1 MARLDHLQLESMA
14 RHAASMPTDEAA
26 APAAP
31 TLGFECLLGRSAVHR
46 AAVESAQLVSAT
58 TRTTVLLAGETG
70 TGKELFARGIHYGGA
85 TADAPFVAVNCAAIP
100 ETLLEGELFGHE
112 KGAFTGAHARK
123 QGLFELAAD
132 GTLFL
137 DEIHQLPL
145 ALQPKLLRAL
155 ESRVIRPLGGAREI
169 PVRCRIVAATN
180 IALDDAVMRAEFRPD
195 LFYRLNVFRVD
206 IPALRDRGEDV
217 ILLAT
222 SFLQDIAADQ
232 ARGVKLLA
240 PDAVDAL
247 RAHDWPGNVRELRN
261 VIERAEILSGSDG
274 VIRARHLMI
283 QRRTLR
289 NGIDDADSI
298 GEIVL
303 TRAGTSLAE
312 IEVEAARLTLAHTG
326 GNRSAA
332 ARMLGISRPTLA
344 RLLQRAG
351 EATNAERSAILPPAS
366 LANARRIA
374 RAASGILGGEA
385 IA

>member
-1 MARLDHLQLESMA
+1 MDPRAHAAPTDGEQSSG
-14 RHAASMPTDEAA
+14 AASM
-26 APAAP
+26 
-31 TLGFECLLGRSAVHR
+31 GFDCLVGRSPAHR
-46 AAVESAQLVSAT
+46 AAVENARLVAAT
-58 TRTTVLLAGETG
+58 ARTTVLLAGETG
-70 TGKELFARGIHYGGA
+70 TGEELFARGIHYGGT

-100 ETLLEGELFGHE
+100 DTLLEGELFGHE

-155 ESRVIRPLGGAREI
+155 ESRLIRPLGGGREI
-169 PVRCRIVAATN
+169 AVRCRIVAATN
-180 IALDDAVMRAEFRPD
+180 VALDDLVARAEFRPD
-195 LFYRLNVFRVD
+195 LFYRLNVFRVE
-206 IPALRDRGEDV
+206 IPALRDRGEDT

-222 SFLQDIAADQ
+222 RFLQEVAVEQ
-232 ARGVKLLA
+232 GRPVKLLA

-261 VIERAEILSGSDG
+261 VVERSEILSGAEG

-289 NGIDDADSI
+289 SGIDEADSI

-303 TRAGTSLAE
+303 ARAGTSLAE
-312 IEVEAARLTLAHTG
+312 IEVEAARLTLAHTR

-344 RLLQRAG
+344 RLLQRA
-351 EATNAERSAILPPAS
+351 AEGSAPDRAAVMPSAKV
-366 LANARRIA
+366 ARAREIA
-374 RAASGILGGEA
+374 RATSGVLGGEA

>member
-1 MARLDHLQLESMA
+1 MDPRD
-14 RHAASMPTDEAA
+14 AAQTDQASA
-26 APAAP
+26 GVGPGM
-31 TLGFECLLGRSAVHR
+31 GFDCLLGQSSAHR
-46 AAVESAQLVSAT
+46 AAVDNARLVAAT
-58 TRTTVLLAGETG
+58 ARTTVLLAGETG
-70 TGKELFARGIHYGGA
+70 TGKELFARGIHYGGS
-85 TADAPFVAVNCAAIP
+85 TADSPFVAVNCAAIP

-145 ALQPKLLRAL
+145 VLQPKLLRAL
-155 ESRVIRPLGGAREI
+155 ESRLIRPLGGAREI
-169 PVRCRIVAATN
+169 PVRCRIIAATN
-180 IALDDAVMRAEFRPD
+180 IALDDAVARAEFRPD

-206 IPALRDRGEDV
+206 IPALRDRGEDT

-222 SFLQDIAADQ
+222 RFLQEIAAEQ
-232 ARGVKLLA
+232 ARPVKLLA

-261 VIERAEILSGSDG
+261 VVERSEILSGAEG
-274 VIRARHLMI
+274 VIRARHLMV

-289 NGIDDADSI
+289 NGVDEADSI
-298 GEIVL
+298 GAIVL
-303 TRAGTSLAE
+303 ARGGTSLADIE
-312 IEVEAARLTLAHTG
+312 IEAARLTLAYTQ

-351 EATNAERSAILPPAS
+351 ELSAPARSAVLPATDI
-366 LANARRIA
+366 AHARQIA
-374 RAASGILGGEA
+374 RAKTGVLGGEA

>member
-1 MARLDHLQLESMA
+1 MDPRAPAETPDDDLPAL
-14 RHAASMPTDEAA
+14 TA
-26 APAAP
+26 APGI
-31 TLGFECLLGRSAVHR
+31 GFDCLLGRSPLHR
-46 AAVESAQLVSAT
+46 AAVANARLVAAT
-58 TRTTVLLAGETG
+58 SRTTVLLAGETG

-155 ESRVIRPLGGAREI
+155 ESRLIRPLGGAREI
-169 PVRCRIVAATN
+169 PVRCRIIAATN
-180 IALDDAVMRAEFRPD
+180 IALDDLVARAEFRPD

-206 IPALRDRGEDV
+206 IPALRDRGEDT

-222 SFLQDIAADQ
+222 RFLQEVAHEQ
-232 ARGVKLLA
+232 ARPVKLLA

-247 RAHDWPGNVRELRN
+247 RGHDWPGNIRELRN
-261 VIERAEILSGSDG
+261 VVERSAILSGEDG

-289 NGIDDADSI
+289 SGVGADDAI

-303 TRAGTSLAE
+303 ARGGTTLAE
-312 IEVEAARLTLAHTG
+312 IEIEAARLTLVHTR

-332 ARMLGISRPTLA
+332 ARLLGISRPTLA

-351 EATNAERSAILPPAS
+351 DSV
-366 LANARRIA
+366 
-374 RAASGILGGEA
+374 ASGDSVEA

>member
-1 MARLDHLQLESMA
+1 MDS
-14 RHAASMPTDEAA
+14 HAASTPTDEATTTRGV
-26 APAAP
+26 P
-31 TLGFECLLGRSAVHR
+31 TLGFESLLGRSAAHR
-46 AAVESAQLVSAT
+46 SAVDNARLVAATS
-58 TRTTVLLAGETG
+58 RTTVLLAGETG
-70 TGKELFARGIHYGGA
+70 TGKELFARGIHYGGS

-123 QGLFELAAD
+123 QGLFELAAE

-155 ESRVIRPLGGAREI
+155 ESRMVRPLGGAREV

-180 IALDDAVMRAEFRPD
+180 IALDDAVARAEFRPD

-206 IPALRDRGEDV
+206 IPALRDRGEDA

-222 SFLQDIAADQ
+222 SFLQQIAADQ

-247 RAHDWPGNVRELRN
+247 RGHDWPGNVRELRN
-261 VIERAEILSGSDG
+261 VVERAEILSGSDAM
-274 VIRARHLMI
+274 IRARHLMI

-289 NGIDDADSI
+289 NGVDDGDSI

-303 TRAGTSLAE
+303 SRGGTTLAE
-312 IEVEAARLTLAHTG
+312 IEVEAARLTLAHTR

-351 EATNAERSAILPPAS
+351 EAVPMERAPVLPSADVER
-366 LANARRIA
+366 ARRIA
-374 RAASGILGGEA
+374 RATSGILGGSA

>member
-1 MARLDHLQLESMA
+1 MDP
-14 RHAASMPTDEAA
+14 HAASTPTDEGA
-26 APAAP
+26 APRGVP
-31 TLGFECLLGRSAVHR
+31 TMGFDCLIGRSAVHR
-46 AAVESAQLVSAT
+46 AAVDNARLVAAT
-58 TRTTVLLAGETG
+58 ARTTVLLAGETG

-180 IALDDAVMRAEFRPD
+180 IALDDAVTRAEFRPD

-217 ILLAT
+217 VLLAT
-222 SFLQDIAADQ
+222 RFLQDIGADQ
-232 ARGVKLLA
+232 ERAVKLLA
-240 PDAVDAL
+240 PDAIDAL

-261 VIERAEILSGSDG
+261 VVERAEILSGGDG

-312 IEVEAARLTLAHTG
+312 IEIEAARLTLAHTG

-351 EATNAERSAILPPAS
+351 EAQTPERAALLPPAA

-374 RAASGILGGEA
+374 RATSGILGGEA

>member
-1 MARLDHLQLESMA
+1 MDPRAAASSTDASLTATGTSGLGFDCLIGRSSAHRTAVDNARLVA
-14 RHAASMPTDEAA
+14 
-26 APAAP
+26 
-31 TLGFECLLGRSAVHR
+31 GSAK
-46 AAVESAQLVSAT
+46 
-58 TRTTVLLAGETG
+58 TTVLLAGETG

-145 ALQPKLLRAL
+145 TLQPKLLRAL
-155 ESRVIRPLGGAREI
+155 ESRLIRPLGGGREI
-169 PVRCRIVAATN
+169 PVRCRIIAATN
-180 IALDDAVMRAEFRPD
+180 VALDDAVARAEFRPD

-206 IPALRDRGEDV
+206 IPALRDRGEDT

-222 SFLQDIAADQ
+222 RFLQDVAAEQ
-232 ARGVKLLA
+232 VHAVKLLA

-247 RAHDWPGNVRELRN
+247 RAHDWPGNIRELRN
-261 VIERAEILSGSDG
+261 VVERSAILSGAEG

-289 NGIDDADSI
+289 NGVDAASSI

-303 TRAGTSLAE
+303 ARGGMTLAE
-312 IEVEAARLTLAHTG
+312 IELEAVRLTLAHTR

-332 ARMLGISRPTLA
+332 ARLLGISRPTLA
-344 RLLQRAG
+344 RLIQRGGEVMQAGGPVAGTTERAG
-351 EATNAERSAILPPAS
+351 DGRS
-366 LANARRIA
+366 RRTV
-374 RAASGILGGEA
+374 GLLGSEA

>member
-1 MARLDHLQLESMA
+1 MDTPAVPA
-14 RHAASMPTDEAA
+14 PTDESAA
-26 APAAP
+26 AGGAVG
-31 TLGFECLLGRSAVHR
+31 LGFDCLLGRSPAHC
-46 AAVESAQLVSAT
+46 AAVDNARLVAAT
-58 TRTTVLLAGETG
+58 ARTTVLLAGETG
-70 TGKELFARGIHYGGA
+70 TGKELFARGIHYGGP

-100 ETLLEGELFGHE
+100 DTLLEGELFGHE

-155 ESRVIRPLGGAREI
+155 ESRLIRPLGGAREI
-169 PVRCRIVAATN
+169 AVRCRIIAATN
-180 IALDDAVMRAEFRPD
+180 VALDDLVAHAEFRPD

-206 IPALRDRGEDV
+206 IPALRDRGEDT

-222 SFLQDIAADQ
+222 RFLQDVAAEQ
-232 ARGVKLLA
+232 GRGVKLLA

-247 RAHDWPGNVRELRN
+247 RSHDWPGNVRELRN
-261 VIERAEILSGSDG
+261 VVERAEILSGSDG

-289 NGIDDADSI
+289 NGIGEADSI

-303 TRAGTSLAE
+303 ARGGTTLAE
-312 IEVEAARLTLAHTG
+312 IEVEAARLTLAHTR

-351 EATNAERSAILPPAS
+351 EAAATSHAAVLPSAAV
-366 LANARRIA
+366 A
-374 RAASGILGGEA
+374 RARQIAKARSGLLGGEA

>member
-1 MARLDHLQLESMA
+1 MNPRALPSPTAPLT
-14 RHAASMPTDEAA
+14 AAN
-26 APAAP
+26 APR
-31 TLGFECLLGRSAVHR
+31 TGFDCLLGTSDRHR
-46 AAVESAQLVSAT
+46 AAVENARLVAAT
-58 TRTTVLLAGETG
+58 ARTTVLLAGETG

-100 ETLLEGELFGHE
+100 DTLLEAELFGHE

-155 ESRVIRPLGGAREI
+155 ESRLVRPLGSGREA

-180 IALDDAVMRAEFRPD
+180 IALDHLVAQAEFRPD

-206 IPALRDRGEDV
+206 IPALRVRGDDT

-222 SFLQDIAADQ
+222 RFLEEIAAEQ
-232 ARGVKLLA
+232 GRPVKLLA

-261 VIERAEILSGSDG
+261 VVERSEILSGADG
-274 VIRARHLMI
+274 VIRARHLMM

-289 NGIDDADSI
+289 SGIDVADSI

-303 TRAGTSLAE
+303 SRGGTSLAE
-312 IEVEAARLTLAHTG
+312 IEIEAARLTLAHTR

-344 RLLQRAG
+344 RLLQRASEG
-351 EATNAERSAILPPAS
+351 TAPNRGALLPSADVS
-366 LANARRIA
+366 RAREIA
-374 RAASGILGGEA
+374 RVTNGLLSGEA

>member
-1 MARLDHLQLESMA
+1 MDPRPPAPPGKETR
-14 RHAASMPTDEAA
+14 P
-26 APAAP
+26 APAAVRAM
-31 TLGFECLLGRSAVHR
+31 GFDCLHGRSPVHR
-46 AAVESAQLVSAT
+46 AAVETARLVAAT
-58 TRTTVLLAGETG
+58 ARTTVLLAGETG

-100 ETLLEGELFGHE
+100 DTLLEGELFGHE

-123 QGLFELAAD
+123 QGLFELAGD

-155 ESRVIRPLGGAREI
+155 ESRLIRPLGGAREV
-169 PVRCRIVAATN
+169 PVRCRIIAATN
-180 IALDDAVMRAEFRPD
+180 IALDDLVARAEFRPD

-206 IPALRDRGEDV
+206 IPALRERGEDV

-222 SFLQDIAADQ
+222 AFLQEIAAEQ
-232 ARGVKLLA
+232 GRMVKLLA
-240 PDAVDAL
+240 PDAIEAL

-261 VIERAEILSGSDG
+261 VVDRSEILSGADG

-289 NGIDDADSI
+289 SGIDGADRI

-303 TRAGTSLAE
+303 ARSGTTLAE
-312 IEVEAARLTLAHTG
+312 IEIEAARLTIAHTR

-332 ARMLGISRPTLA
+332 ARLLGISRPTLA
-344 RLLQRAG
+344 RLLQRA
-351 EATNAERSAILPPAS
+351 SAGKASEEPAALLPSAD
-366 LANARRIA
+366 AA
-374 RAASGILGGEA
+374 RARQLARATSGMLGGEA